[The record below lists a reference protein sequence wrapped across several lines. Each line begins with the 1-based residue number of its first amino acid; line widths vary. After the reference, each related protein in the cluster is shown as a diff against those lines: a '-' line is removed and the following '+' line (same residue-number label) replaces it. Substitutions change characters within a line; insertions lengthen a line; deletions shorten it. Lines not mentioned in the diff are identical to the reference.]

1 MPTLKDQ
8 ILEFLADR
16 PSKTDR
22 EITNAIKGRSA
33 APQGVNQVQWG
44 LWCECASSLI
54 QTHNLPNFV
63 MVIDCPVAGPNDAKS
78 RRCRFL
84 PLPRTPSTLTD
95 ALRISVK
102 IEVS

>member
-16 PSKTDR
+16 PGKTDR

-44 LWCECASSLI
+44 LWCECASGLI

-63 MVIDCPVAGPNDAKS
+63 MVIDCRS
-78 RRCRFL
+78 RGQTMLNLDGVVSC
-84 PLPRTPSTLTD
+84 PSQ
-95 ALRISVK
+95 
-102 IEVS
+102 EPHPP